1 MKTAITQNI
10 SWQLLIYDRSE
21 LWCKVTKFM
30 CGFEDP
36 TYLVVYMFWTKLV
49 LVELGPY
56 ISIAILNT
64 ALVTCQCQAGPP
76 SHHRAGPHR
85 PKVVPSSPTECGSH
99 EKGGEHDDH
108 PLRDRH
114 PLHHLP
120 EHKARPGCVWGLQLL
135 WTPRVT
141 FSMTIWVL
149 IVSSEVPQS
158 AGKILLLSSRRCPGW
173 LTSLSQ
179 STPPLTSWCTSSGA
193 PSSGRRSARRRGNS
207 FSSLRQC
214 FLTWGTQMKSRV
226 SLDIKVNYNLI
237 SAPSVRWRTSCQ
249 SAIVRRQTR
258 ERSSQTQTQDVRGV
272 ICNDSHSWRKF
283 YYLPHF
289 VNVYTV

>member
-21 LWCKVTKFM
+21 LYCKVTKFM

-64 ALVTCQCQAGPP
+64 ALVSYQCQAGPAT
-76 SHHRAGPHR
+76 HQRAGPHR

-141 FSMTIWVL
+141 FSKDNLSLNCLLRGPPVCWQDTPAL
-149 IVSSEVPQS
+149 ILKMSWLAHLALSINSSTNFLVYVFWGTKFRKAFCKAKREFLQQ
-158 AGKILLLSSRRCPGW
+158 
-173 LTSLSQ
+173 LTSVFPNMRN
-179 STPPLTSWCTSSGA
+179 T
-193 PSSGRRSARRRGNS
+193 NE
-207 FSSLRQC
+207 
-214 FLTWGTQMKSRV
+214 K
-226 SLDIKVNYNLI
+226 
-237 SAPSVRWRTSCQ
+237 
-249 SAIVRRQTR
+249 
-258 ERSSQTQTQDVRGV
+258 
-272 ICNDSHSWRKF
+272 
-283 YYLPHF
+283 
-289 VNVYTV
+289 